1 MKRFLWCVGVIYF
14 LSLGGFVLPVN
25 AQVSDNQPVRKYLE
39 QEVQKKTEKRQK
51 RSGECGYAQPMKV
64 AGFVTNPPFGWVDVI
79 PGDSTRGDMYFNDGF
94 AYQLFYNMATQLG
107 LKVENKGFTSY
118 HAALTALKKGDIDVL
133 VGSYYDKRT
142 LGVGTSIL
150 FPSYIKNPII
160 VAFKMGKEKEVKSL
174 EDLKGLKG
182 GVRQE
187 EMIYSLLYDSLPEGV
202 QIDQIAGSREA
213 YSRLM
218 LGKIDYLIT
227 SLYAA
232 EAEIRRF
239 KITDKIVL
247 TRVPLMEPE
256 LFFVFSANTGCRSLK
271 PQFEEQ
277 LRKEKENGG
286 YIGSLLFEQVD
297 KWADR
302 FRYEEPLVD
311 VLSKTVAPKM
321 PEKAA
326 DIPVAVPSMP

>member
-1 MKRFLWCVGVIYF
+1 MKRFLCGVVVVCL
-14 LSLGGFVLPVN
+14 LSMAVVSVN
-25 AQVSDNQPVRKYLE
+25 AQVNEGQPVRHYVE
-39 QEVQKKTEKRQK
+39 QEVQKKAEKSQRAPF
-51 RSGECGYAQPMKV
+51 ECGYSKPIKV

-79 PGDSTRGDMYFNDGF
+79 PGDSTRPDVYFNDGF

-150 FPSYIKNPII
+150 FPSYIKNPI
-160 VAFKMGKEKEVKSL
+160 VVVFMTGKEKDVKSL
-174 EDLKGLKG
+174 DDLKGLKG
-182 GVRQE
+182 GIRQE
-187 EMIYSLLYDSLPEGV
+187 EMIYSLLYDSIPEGV

-213 YSRLM
+213 YSQLM

-256 LFFVFSANTGCRSLK
+256 LFFVFAANSGCRLLK
-271 PQFEEQ
+271 PTFEEQ
-277 LRKEKENGG
+277 LRKEKTSGNISG
-286 YIGSLLFEQVD
+286 LLFEQVD

-302 FRYEEPLVD
+302 FRYEEPLAD
-311 VLSKTVAPKM
+311 VLSKTIAPKM
-321 PEKAA
+321 PQKPA
-326 DIPVAVPSMP
+326 DIPVSSSPMQ

>member
-1 MKRFLWCVGVIYF
+1 MKYFLWYIGGICL

-25 AQVSDNQPVRKYLE
+25 AQVGDNQPVRRYVE

-51 RSGECGYAQPMKV
+51 RSVECGYTKPMKV

-79 PGDSTRGDMYFNDGF
+79 PGDRTRPDMYFNDGF

-118 HAALTALKKGDIDVL
+118 HAALTALKKGEIDVL

-150 FPSYIKNPII
+150 FPSYIKNPI
-160 VAFKMGKEKEVKSL
+160 VVMFMMGKEKDVKSL

-202 QIDQIAGSREA
+202 QMEQIAGSKEA

-232 EAEIRRF
+232 ESEIRRF
-239 KITDKIVL
+239 KITDKVVL

-256 LFFVFSANTGCRSLK
+256 LFFVFSSNSSCRLLK
-271 PQFEEQ
+271 PTFEEQ
-277 LRKEKENGG
+277 LRKEKDNGG
-286 YIGSLLFEQVD
+286 SIGNLLFEHVD

-302 FRYEEPLVD
+302 FRYEESLTD
-311 VLSKTVAPKM
+311 ILSKTIAPKM

>member
-1 MKRFLWCVGVIYF
+1 MKRFLYFIGVVYL
-14 LSLGGFVLPVN
+14 LSIGGFVGPVN
-25 AQVSDNQPVRKYLE
+25 AQVGNNQSVRKYVE
-39 QEVQKKTEKRQK
+39 QEVQKEMEKRQK
-51 RSGECGYAQPMKV
+51 IPFECGYAKPMKV

-79 PGDSTRGDMYFNDGF
+79 PGDSTRADMYFNDGF
-94 AYQLFYNMATQLG
+94 AYQLFYNIASQLG
-107 LKVENKGFTSY
+107 IKVENKGFTSY
-118 HAALTALKKGDIDVL
+118 HAALTALKKGELDVL

-150 FPSYIKNPII
+150 FPSYIKNPIV

-182 GVRQE
+182 GIRQE
-187 EMIYSLLYDSLPEGV
+187 EMIYSLLYDSIPEGV
-202 QIDQIAGSREA
+202 QMEQIAGSREA

-218 LGKIDYLIT
+218 LGQIDYLIT

-256 LFFVFSANTGCRSLK
+256 LFFVFSANTGCRLLK

-277 LRKEKENGG
+277 LRKEKDNSGNISG
-286 YIGSLLFEQVD
+286 LLFEQVD

-311 VLSKTVAPKM
+311 VLSKTIAPKM
-321 PEKAA
+321 PEKAS
-326 DIPVAVPSMP
+326 DIQIMQNPFQ

>member
-1 MKRFLWCVGVIYF
+1 MKRFLYFIGVVYL
-14 LSLGGFVLPVN
+14 LSIGGFVGPVN
-25 AQVSDNQPVRKYLE
+25 AQVGDTQPVRKYVE
-39 QEVQKKTEKRQK
+39 QEVQKETGKRQK
-51 RSGECGYAQPMKV
+51 IPFECGYTKPMKV

-79 PGDSTRGDMYFNDGF
+79 PGDSTRPDMYFNDGF
-94 AYQLFYNMATQLG
+94 AYQLFYNIASQLG
-107 LKVENKGFTSY
+107 IKVENKGFTSY
-118 HAALTALKKGDIDVL
+118 HAALTALKKGELDVL

-150 FPSYIKNPII
+150 FPSYIKNPIV

-174 EDLKGLKG
+174 EDLMGLKG
-182 GVRQE
+182 GIRQE
-187 EMIYSLLYDSLPEGV
+187 EMIYSLLYDSIPEGV
-202 QIDQIAGSREA
+202 QMEQIAGSREA

-218 LGKIDYLIT
+218 LGQIDYLIT

-239 KITDKIVL
+239 KITDKIIL

-256 LFFVFSANTGCRSLK
+256 LFFVFSANTGCRLLK

-277 LRKEKENGG
+277 LRKEKDNSANISG
-286 YIGSLLFEQVD
+286 LLFEQVD

-302 FRYEEPLVD
+302 FRYEEPLID
-311 VLSKTVAPKM
+311 VLSKTIAPKM
-321 PEKAA
+321 PEKAS
-326 DIPVAVPSMP
+326 DIKQPPNQMK

>member
-1 MKRFLWCVGVIYF
+1 MKYFLWYIGGICL

-25 AQVSDNQPVRKYLE
+25 AQVGDNQPVRRYVE

-51 RSGECGYAQPMKV
+51 RSGACGYTKPMKV

-79 PGDSTRGDMYFNDGF
+79 PGDRTRPDMYFNDGF

-118 HAALTALKKGDIDVL
+118 HAALTALKKGEIDVL

-150 FPSYIKNPII
+150 FPSYIKNPI
-160 VAFKMGKEKEVKSL
+160 VVMFMMGKEKDVKSL

-202 QIDQIAGSREA
+202 QMEQIAGSKEA

-232 EAEIRRF
+232 ESEIRRF
-239 KITDKIVL
+239 KITDKVVL

-256 LFFVFSANTGCRSLK
+256 LFFVFSSNSPCRLLK
-271 PQFEEQ
+271 PTFEEQ
-277 LRKEKENGG
+277 LRKEKDNGG
-286 YIGSLLFEQVD
+286 SIGNLLFEHVD

-302 FRYEEPLVD
+302 FRYEEPLTD
-311 VLSKTVAPKM
+311 ILSKTIAPKM

-326 DIPVAVPSMP
+326 DIPVAPAIP